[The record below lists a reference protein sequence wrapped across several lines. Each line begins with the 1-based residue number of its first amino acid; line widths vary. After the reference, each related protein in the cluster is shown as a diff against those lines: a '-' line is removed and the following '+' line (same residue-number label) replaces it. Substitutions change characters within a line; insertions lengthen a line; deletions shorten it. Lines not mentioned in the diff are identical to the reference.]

1 MHIKTAAPV
10 FDVSAALAC
19 HCSLRP
25 LWNFA
30 SSIWSVILLH
40 EERKMASITVRR
52 FKAISSPSIHS
63 LDATTRC
70 VMFLSET
77 KHHTSMASMG
87 S

>member
-1 MHIKTAAPV
+1 M

-25 LWNFA
+25 LY
-30 SSIWSVILLH
+30 VELCKQHL
-40 EERKMASITVRR
+40 ERRIIAQRKKSGIVASIMVRWLVQSD
-52 FKAISSPSIHS
+52 IQSSIHS

-77 KHHTSMASMG
+77 KHHTSMA
-87 S
+87 